1 LNSSKKAWAE
11 YWDFGEQSL
20 LPALCRSTLLINT
33 IAGRYTMNRRL
44 GLILTATLGV
54 FISHTGLALA
64 EIQRRVEISP
74 TESSISWV
82 GRKVTGSHA
91 GTVPIKEGEVMLNGA
106 AIASGRFGID
116 LSGVRVTDIPDPKNN
131 AKLVG
136 HLKSPDFFSAELFP
150 TVQFTIDSAS
160 PMANPLPTGENTT
173 IKGTLS
179 IKGIS
184 KPVEFPARVAI
195 KDGVAEA
202 TGKAKLDRTQWDI
215 RYGSG
220 KFFQGLGDKLI
231 YDEFEVDFRLKGK
244 VVG

>member
-1 LNSSKKAWAE
+1 MNKK
-11 YWDFGEQSL
+11 
-20 LPALCRSTLLINT
+20 
-33 IAGRYTMNRRL
+33 L
-44 GLILTATLGV
+44 GLMFAAALGV
-54 FISHTGLALA
+54 IIAQAGSALA
-64 EIQRRVEISP
+64 ENPRRVEISP
-74 TESSISWV
+74 AESSISWV

-91 GTVPIKEGEVMLNGA
+91 GTVPVKDGEVMLNGE

-116 LSGVRVTDIPDPKNN
+116 LAGVKVTDIPDPKNN

-150 TVQFTIDSAS
+150 TVQFTIDSAT
-160 PMANPLPTGENTT
+160 PMVNPLPTGENTT

-231 YDEFEVDFRLKGK
+231 YDEFEVDFQLKGK
-244 VVG
+244 IVG

>member
-1 LNSSKKAWAE
+1 MNKK
-11 YWDFGEQSL
+11 
-20 LPALCRSTLLINT
+20 
-33 IAGRYTMNRRL
+33 L
-44 GLILTATLGV
+44 GLMFAAALGV
-54 FISHTGLALA
+54 IIAQAGSALA
-64 EIQRRVEISP
+64 ENPRRVEISP
-74 TESSISWV
+74 AESSISWV

-91 GTVPIKEGEVMLNGA
+91 GTVPVKDGEVMLNGE

-116 LSGVRVTDIPDPKNN
+116 LAGVKVTDIPDPKNN
-131 AKLVG
+131 SKLVG

-150 TVQFTIDSAS
+150 TVQFTIDSAT
-160 PMANPLPTGENTT
+160 PMVNPLPTGENTT

-231 YDEFEVDFRLKGK
+231 YDEFEVDFQLKGK
-244 VVG
+244 IVG

>member
-1 LNSSKKAWAE
+1 
-11 YWDFGEQSL
+11 
-20 LPALCRSTLLINT
+20 
-33 IAGRYTMNRRL
+33 
-44 GLILTATLGV
+44 
-54 FISHTGLALA
+54 
-64 EIQRRVEISP
+64 
-74 TESSISWV
+74 
-82 GRKVTGSHA
+82 
-91 GTVPIKEGEVMLNGA
+91 MLNGE

-116 LSGVRVTDIPDPKNN
+116 LAGVKVTDISDTKNN

-150 TVQFTIDSAS
+150 TAQFTIDSAT
-160 PMANPLPTGENTT
+160 PLVHPLPTGENTT

-231 YDEFEVDFRLKGK
+231 YDEFDVDFQLKGK
-244 VVG
+244 IVG